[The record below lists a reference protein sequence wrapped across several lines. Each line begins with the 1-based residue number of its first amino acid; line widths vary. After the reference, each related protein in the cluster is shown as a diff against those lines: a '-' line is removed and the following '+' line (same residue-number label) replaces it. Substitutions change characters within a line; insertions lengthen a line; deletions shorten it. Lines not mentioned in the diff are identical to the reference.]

1 MMMPVFEC
9 DISEAQCCSA
19 TGEIC
24 YDGNVGNYAVNVT
37 SARDVKTSVA
47 WAAQHNVAVS
57 VKSTGHD
64 F

>member
-1 MMMPVFEC
+1 MMPVFEC

-19 TGEIC
+19 NGETC
-24 YDGNVGNYAVNVT
+24 YAGNVGAYAVNVT

-47 WAAQHNVAVS
+47 WAAQHNIAVS